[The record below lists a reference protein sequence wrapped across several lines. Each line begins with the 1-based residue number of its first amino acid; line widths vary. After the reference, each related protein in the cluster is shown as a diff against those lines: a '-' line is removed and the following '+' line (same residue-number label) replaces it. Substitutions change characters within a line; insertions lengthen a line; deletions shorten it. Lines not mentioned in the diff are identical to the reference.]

1 MKMEKKL
8 VKIKIEKKT
17 NEIYK
22 NECEKLEKLKCLNQ
36 YKTKIKRERYIDVLY
51 QKQARILFK
60 LRNRMISIRN
70 NFKNKYGDLMC
81 PRCKKEIDDKKT
93 FIYKM
98 SKIR

>member
-36 YKTKIKRERYIDVLY
+36 YNTKIKRERYMD
-51 QKQARILFK
+51 IL
-60 LRNRMISIRN
+60 
-70 NFKNKYGDLMC
+70 
-81 PRCKKEIDDKKT
+81 
-93 FIYKM
+93 
-98 SKIR
+98 